1 MIKAFCTFLHGLIG
15 TFSRWDEIICQLY
28 LNVWTLLKMYVGA
41 ISIVGDQFCWLWS
54 NFSVITVAQ
63 GKLHVNCYDVV
74 VFFVHIFIQLAS
86 DFFLWLFHLTWCCC
100 FLKGNNL
107 LPGFRQ
113 PVVADCLLQKVMKHC
128 RSWAAYLTINKS
140 LSDVAVAVLP
150 KTPQLIIRRCM
161 FATYKNIIIQT
172 LSLLSV
178 CYRIDCHSL
187 NTFCSG
193 FATTI
198 SDC

>member
-1 MIKAFCTFLHGLIG
+1 MLIVMMLFFCAHFYPTSF
-15 TFSRWDEIICQLY
+15 R
-28 LNVWTLLKMYVGA
+28 LL
-41 ISIVGDQFCWLWS
+41 
-54 NFSVITVAQ
+54 
-63 GKLHVNCYDVV
+63 
-74 VFFVHIFIQLAS
+74 
-86 DFFLWLFHLTWCCC
+86 LWLFHLTWCCC

-178 CYRIDCHSL
+178 CYRIDCHSWTRSVPGL
-187 NTFCSG
+187 RLRYQTVRFS
-193 FATTI
+193 ATTI
-198 SDC
+198 FMWINTIATSWRDYDCNMCGGWLVLNVKTLMPVNRN